1 MADQRMKEYKIS
13 SFADIVQALRENPKW
28 LKELRRMILT
38 QELLRLPTKLAEFR
52 NEIKEDLASLQDSR
66 FLKGLCLEM
75 RVLDN
80 VSSFFSEHLLDAK
93 VVGQEEIKQSLSV
106 AMGKGVISKEEMEE
120 LCRLDLIVE
129 GGLPST
135 KEPVLLAVEVSCM
148 IDRNDVERAV
158 RRAEILKRA
167 MGRNVFPAVVG
178 HRISKRAKK
187 LATKTGCLKILVP
200 E

>member
-1 MADQRMKEYKIS
+1 MANQRMKEYQIS

-52 NEIKEDLASLQDSR
+52 DEIKESLASLQDSR
-66 FLKGLCLEM
+66 LLKGLCLEM

-106 AMGKGVISKEEMEE
+106 AMEKGVISKEEMEE

-129 GGLPST
+129 GTLPST
-135 KEPVLLAVEVSCM
+135 NEPKLKPTIRPPDRENFIVSFSQQY
-148 IDRNDVERAV
+148 IHNY
-158 RRAEILKRA
+158 IKS
-167 MGRNVFPAVVG
+167 
-178 HRISKRAKK
+178 ISFNN
-187 LATKTGCLKILVP
+187 TIIS
-200 E
+200 